1 MNAAEIK
8 NQIDAYA
15 GESADQQVEDYL
27 SDGEDFVLLD
37 ETDSDL
43 KRIMKDKNIKD
54 KSGAFADVLWNNEGF
69 LMDFLG
75 DYVYQIDGDIVRK
88 KLLEGLSRVVPSSHD
103 AWHNVL
109 AKIEKELLSA

>member
-1 MNAAEIK
+1 MNAVEIK
-8 NQIDAYA
+8 NMVETFA
-15 GESADQQVEDYL
+15 GESAETQVDDYL
-27 SDGEDFVLLD
+27 DGEFFNLN
-37 ETDSDL
+37 ETDSQL
-43 KRIMKDKNIKD
+43 ETIMKDKNIKD

-69 LMDFLG
+69 LVDFLG